1 MEEAREQGIRWEIG
15 NEAELDSFAVQ
26 DAFVTELEFNCVET

>member
-26 DAFVTELEFNCVET
+26 GAFVTELEFNCVET